1 MLFRNTNE
9 LDFSAKPNVSESYYS
24 FSTKEIRE
32 LFKLEEKLALLFKN
46 NILNTSSVLHDL
58 LHQRGILNSFS
69 LSMNNMV
76 QSISSVN
83 KNIQTADKAFDVLN
97 TTIENHNISIT
108 KMADTIGSISDTLK
122 KNSNVSHELDEAT
135 NNGYTK
141 VNEVLSVIK
150 VLSTNIA
157 SIRDIMS
164 AIDDISERTNL
175 LAMNAAIE
183 AAHAGK
189 AGAGFA
195 VVAGEIRKLSEGTK
209 INSGN
214 IEKSLQNMIG
224 TLDNVLKIA
233 EEAGAAMKFI
243 AEKVDGTKVLFNSL
257 DGKVF
262 ILNEGKNGIISSSQG
277 IMQESERIKDSLT
290 GVAEEVKSLVSEI
303 EITRNGFNSIKTHIE
318 DVEKVTHSDMYNM
331 TEIISNTLE
340 VDDKTRTG
348 VYVGEESKQNNSE
361 LFPASNIILHHLV
374 RVTSLRS
381 FLDGK
386 ALDDINATKDEHS
399 CALGVWLKDNAHKFD
414 LDKHPLYKELSV
426 KHIHFHELVRKIIQ
440 EKRNL
445 SALKLEDEYQKLLQ
459 CSGELIT
466 LISKI
471 GSSLEG
477 K

>member
-1 MLFRNTNE
+1 MLFRNTNK

-108 KMADTIGSISDTLK
+108 KMADTISSISDTLK

-209 INSGN
+209 TNSGN

-277 IMQESERIKDSLT
+277 IMQESERIKDSFT
-290 GVAEEVKSLVSEI
+290 GVAEDVKSLVSEI

-318 DVEKVTHSDMYNM
+318 DV
-331 TEIISNTLE
+331 
-340 VDDKTRTG
+340 
-348 VYVGEESKQNNSE
+348 
-361 LFPASNIILHHLV
+361 
-374 RVTSLRS
+374 
-381 FLDGK
+381 
-386 ALDDINATKDEHS
+386 
-399 CALGVWLKDNAHKFD
+399 
-414 LDKHPLYKELSV
+414 
-426 KHIHFHELVRKIIQ
+426 
-440 EKRNL
+440 
-445 SALKLEDEYQKLLQ
+445 
-459 CSGELIT
+459 
-466 LISKI
+466 
-471 GSSLEG
+471 
-477 K
+477 